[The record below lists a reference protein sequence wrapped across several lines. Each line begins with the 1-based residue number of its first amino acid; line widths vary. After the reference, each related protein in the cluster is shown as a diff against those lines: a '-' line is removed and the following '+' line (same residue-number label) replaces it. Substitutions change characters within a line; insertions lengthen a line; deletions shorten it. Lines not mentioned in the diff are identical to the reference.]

1 MIRIR
6 YPSRISYAWV
16 VVALCVVTTIP
27 AAFTYAGMGVLFPF
41 IQKELDIS
49 RAQIGLISSGMFVGG
64 AATVLFAGWL
74 IDVVGVRRLQTAIL
88 IGMAV
93 ALALFSQVHSL
104 LQAILAA
111 VLIGVSPSAT
121 LPAHAKAIMDWA
133 TRGTRGVAMGLRE
146 SSLQV
151 GGIIA
156 ALLFTYLAVNFGW
169 RSAVVF
175 LAVVALASG
184 ILFFGVYRD
193 KPSED
198 PGPETS
204 GTRGDGGK
212 QAVKDRDY
220 SLVAFL
226 SAAFMVAKDRN
237 LLLVSLFGGFFSGV
251 YTVLLTYLVLYFRE
265 ELEMSAGVAG
275 GLLALAMA
283 GGGVSRVGW
292 GLVSDLLLHGRRIGP
307 LALVGVLS
315 VICFALMALLP
326 SDAPLG
332 LVSVLVLAVGITAMG
347 WSGLI
352 TVLIAE
358 LAGPAAMGT
367 AMGFAAL
374 IMQLGSFG
382 VAPVFGLVVDRT
394 DSYNIAW
401 WMTAGIAGGGT
412 LLLAFLKPVAHTSGR
427 QIPKVQTLGDK

>member
-1 MIRIR
+1 MTRSR
-6 YPSRISYAWV
+6 YLSGISYGWV

-27 AAFTYAGMGVLFPF
+27 AAFTYTGMGVLFPF
-41 IQKELDIS
+41 IQEELDIN
-49 RAQIGLISSGMFVGG
+49 RTQIGLISSGMFVGG

-74 IDVVGVRRLQTAIL
+74 IDVVGVRRLQTVIL

-104 LQAILAA
+104 LQAVLAA

-121 LPAHAKAIMDWA
+121 LPAQVKAIMDWS
-133 TRGTRGVAMGLRE
+133 TRRTRGVAMGIRE
-146 SSLQV
+146 SSLQI

-175 LAVVALASG
+175 LSVVAMASG

-193 KPSED
+193 KPSMDSRGEQD
-198 PGPETS
+198 DEPGE
-204 GTRGDGGK
+204 
-212 QAVKDRDY
+212 AVVDRDF

-226 SAAFMVAKDRN
+226 SAAFSVAKNRN
-237 LLLVSLFGGFFSGV
+237 LLLVALFGASLSGV
-251 YTVLLTYLVLYFRE
+251 YTVLLTYLVLFLRE
-265 ELEMSAGVAG
+265 DQEFSAGTAG

-283 GGGVSRVGW
+283 GGGLSRVGW

-315 VICFALMALLP
+315 VVCLAFMALLP
-326 SDAPLG
+326 SGASLG
-332 LVSVLVLAVGITAMG
+332 LVAVLVLAVGITAMG
-347 WSGLI
+347 WSGLL

-358 LAGPAAMGT
+358 LSGPAAMGT
-367 AMGFAAL
+367 AMGFTGL
-374 IMQLGSFG
+374 LWQLGSFG
-382 VAPVFGLVVDRT
+382 ITPLFGLVVDRT
-394 DSYNIAW
+394 GSYSIGW
-401 WMTAGIAGGGT
+401 WMTAAVAGGGT
-412 LLLAFLKPVAHTSGR
+412 LLLAFLKPGAHSSFHQVPTV
-427 QIPKVQTLGDK
+427 KD